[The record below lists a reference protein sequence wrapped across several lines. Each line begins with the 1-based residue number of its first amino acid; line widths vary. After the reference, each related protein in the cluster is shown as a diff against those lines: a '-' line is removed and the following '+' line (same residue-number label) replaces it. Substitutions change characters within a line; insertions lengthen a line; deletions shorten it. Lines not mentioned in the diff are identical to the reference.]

1 MTGEPLSILLVAAE
15 VAPFAKTGGLAD
27 VAGTLA
33 REMAARSHDVRVVM
47 PRYYVV
53 NRHRWGLRP
62 AGDPLGVPMGVLG
75 EQGCAVLEGRLP
87 DSPVPVYFLEHE
99 KYYGRDGLYTT
110 AYGDGYADNDHRFVF
125 LSRAALQLCRRL
137 AWRPDIIHVNDW
149 HTAAIPLFLNT
160 LYRQDPLLG
169 EAATLLTIHNL
180 QHQGVFHEGL
190 MDVLDVGREH
200 FHWRELEWFAQV
212 NLLKG
217 GIYHATAINTVSEG
231 YRREIMTPG
240 YGHSLDGVLRDR
252 ANDLF
257 AVLNGIDETE
267 WDPRT
272 DPHLPARYSADDLS
286 GKAVCKEALQQQ
298 FRLPRNPRVPL
309 IGVISRLVWQ
319 KGIDILAAA
328 IHRILALDVQLVLL
342 GTGEPW
348 AHFYFGDIRA
358 EYPRRFGC
366 GIGFDNAMAH
376 QIEAGAD
383 FFLMPSRFEPC
394 GLNQMYSMRYGTIPI
409 VRATGGLDDTVQNF
423 DEATGHGSGFKFYD
437 LTPDALFD
445 TIGWAVHNWY
455 HRREALRTMRRRIMS
470 LRFSWAES
478 ARLYEQI
485 YRLAIERRT
494 GQHMG

>member
-1 MTGEPLSILLVAAE
+1 MTGEPLSILLVAPE

-33 REMAARSHDVRVVM
+33 REMAARGHDVRVVM

-53 NRHRWGLRP
+53 DRHRWGLRP
-62 AGDPLGVPMGVLG
+62 AGDPLGVPLGVMG
-75 EQGCAVLEGRLP
+75 EEWCAVLQGRLP
-87 DSPVPVYFLEHE
+87 DSPVTVYFLEHE
-99 KYYGRDGLYTT
+99 QYYGRDGLYTT
-110 AYGDGYADNDHRFVF
+110 AYGDGYADNDRRFVF
-125 LSRAALQLCRRL
+125 LSRASLQLCRRL
-137 AWRPDIIHVNDW
+137 AWRPDVIHVNDW

-180 QHQGVFHEGL
+180 QHQGIFHAGL

-200 FHWRELEWFAQV
+200 FNWRELEWFGQV

-217 GIYHATAINTVSEG
+217 GIYHATAVNTVSEG
-231 YRREIMTPG
+231 YRREIMTPD

-286 GKAVCKEALQQQ
+286 GKAACKETLQKH
-298 FRLPRNPRVPL
+298 FRLPQDPRVPL

-348 AHFYFGDIRA
+348 AHFYFGDIQT

-366 GIGFDNAMAH
+366 CIGFDNALAH

-394 GLNQMYSMRYGTIPI
+394 GLNQMFSMRYGTIPI

-423 DEATGHGSGFKFYD
+423 DEATGHGSGFKFYH

-455 HRREALRTMRRRIMS
+455 HRREVLQAMRRRIMG

-494 GQHMG
+494 GRRP